1 MVWWDM
7 LLVGLTG
14 GLASGKSTIAQLF
27 QQYGAEIIDADCLT
41 REVVKPKR
49 AAWKYI
55 VQTFGRSI
63 LTDQHTVNRTALA
76 QTVFGHPRKLKRL
89 TTILYPRVAR
99 EQARLAR
106 QIFQE
111 NPEAVIIYDAA
122 MLIESGAYLRMDQVI
137 VVKAT
142 RNTQI
147 QRACQRSG
155 LSKTEVIRRI
165 GHQMPLRKKIAYAD
179 HVLDGELPIR
189 QLRPIVRDLYNTF
202 TIQARDL

>member
-1 MVWWDM
+1 MLWWHM

-14 GLASGKSTIAQLF
+14 GLASGKTTIAQLF
-27 QQYGAEIIDADCLT
+27 QQHGAEIIDADCLT
-41 REVVKPKR
+41 REIVKPKR
-49 AAWKYI
+49 VAWKDI

-63 LTDQHTVNRTALA
+63 LTAQHTLNRTALA
-76 QTVFGHPRKLKRL
+76 KTVFGHPRKLKRL
-89 TTILYPRVAR
+89 TNILYPRVAR

-106 QIFQE
+106 QIFQK
-111 NPEAVIIYDAA
+111 NSEAVIIYDAA

-155 LSKTEVIRRI
+155 LSKAEAIRRI
-165 GHQMPLRKKIAYAD
+165 GHQMPLRKKISYAD

-189 QLRPIVRDLYNTF
+189 QLRPMVRDLFKTF
-202 TIQARDL
+202 SIQARH